1 MLRRFYLLKRF
12 PFIYKTQSHQETLV
26 ALCKDYNALT
36 CQQTENEAIRL
47 RQELES
53 FFCFTSINVF
63 SLMRGL
69 HFIVLFLCFLIGAVG
84 T

>member
-1 MLRRFYLLKRF
+1 M
-12 PFIYKTQSHQETLV
+12 

-36 CQQTENEAIRL
+36 CQQTENKAIRL

-53 FFCFTSINVF
+53 FFCFTSINVL
-63 SLMRGL
+63 SLMVGL
-69 HFIVLFLCFLIGAVG
+69 RFLVRFLCFLIGAVA